1 MSADR
6 GAAKVLYLSEQEVR
20 PLITPGEALEHAE
33 TAFRLYAQSLRGQVP
48 ASFSPMMA
56 YHTTVPNSDVDYRSG
71 SMVPVPTLCSTL
83 GFGYAD
89 NPSRFGL
96 SSMHSFAVLTDV
108 ETGVPKC
115 IMAQGSFFISFLRT
129 GAAAA
134 IASKY
139 LAAQDVR
146 SIAMVGAGNL
156 ARHTLRCHL
165 AQYGSPEEIRV
176 WSRTKAASQQFAA
189 DMGSELGVTLKPVA
203 SPDEA
208 VQGASIV
215 YCTTR
220 SQDAVVQN
228 EWVSPGTHLNAFGSD
243 APGKRELDPA
253 ILGRAKVVVDSLEQ
267 CKIGGEVSTPIAQG
281 KMSEDDVYAELGE
294 IVNGWKKGRE
304 TEDEVTVMDSTGLAA
319 LDVVAFN
326 HAYEKALAQ
335 GVGTELEL

>member
-6 GAAKVLYLSEQEVR
+6 GATKVLYLSEEEVK

-48 ASFSPMMA
+48 SSFSPMVA
-56 YHTTVPNSDVDYRSG
+56 YHTTVPNSDIDFRSG
-71 SMVPVPTLCSTL
+71 SMASVPTLCSTL

-89 NPSRFGL
+89 NPSKFGL
-96 SSMHSFAVLTDV
+96 SSMHSFALLTDV

-129 GAAAA
+129 GAAAV

-139 LAAQDVR
+139 LAVPDVR
-146 SIAMVGAGNL
+146 RIAMVGAGNL

-176 WSRTKAASQQFAA
+176 WSRTAANSQQFAD
-189 DMGSELGVTLKPVA
+189 DMGSELGVTLKPVSSA
-203 SPDEA
+203 AEA
-208 VQGASIV
+208 VRGVDIA

-220 SQDAVVQN
+220 SKETVVQN

-243 APGKRELDPA
+243 APGKRELDSA
-253 ILGRAKVVVDSLEQ
+253 ILARSKVVVDSLEQ
-267 CKIGGEVSTPIAQG
+267 CKIGGEISEPVAQG
-281 KMSEDDVYAELGE
+281 TMNEGDVHAELGE

-304 TEDEVTVMDSTGLAA
+304 SEDEVTVMDSTGLAA

-326 HAYEKALAQ
+326 YAYEKALAQ
-335 GVGTELEL
+335 SVGVELAL

>member
-6 GAAKVLYLSEQEVR
+6 GAATVLYLSEEEVR

-48 ASFSPMMA
+48 ASFSPMVA
-56 YHTTVPNSDVDYRSG
+56 YHTTVPNSDIDFRSG
-71 SMVPVPTLCSTL
+71 SMAPVPTLCSTL

-89 NPSRFGL
+89 NPSKFGL

-108 ETGVPKC
+108 ETGVPRC

-139 LAAQDVR
+139 LAVPDVH

-156 ARHTLRCHL
+156 ARHTLRCHI
-165 AQYGSPEEIRV
+165 AQYGAPGEIRV
-176 WSRTKAASQQFAA
+176 WSRTMATSQQFAA
-189 DMGSELGVTLKPVA
+189 DMGSELGVVLKPVA

-208 VQGASIV
+208 VRGAGII

-220 SQDAVVQN
+220 SQEAVVQN
-228 EWVSPGTHLNAFGSD
+228 ESVSPGTHLNAFGSD

-267 CKIGGEVSTPIAQG
+267 CKIGGEVSAPIAQG
-281 KMSEDDVYAELGE
+281 TMSEDDVYAELGE

-304 TEDEVTVMDSTGLAA
+304 SGDEVTVMDSTGLAA

>member
-1 MSADR
+1 MSAHR
-6 GAAKVLYLSEQEVR
+6 GAAKVLYLSEEEVK

-48 ASFSPMMA
+48 SSFSPMVA
-56 YHTTVPNSDVDYRSG
+56 YHTTVPNSDVDFRSG
-71 SMVPVPTLCSTL
+71 SMASVPTLCSTL

-89 NPSRFGL
+89 NPSKFGL

-108 ETGVPKC
+108 QTGVPKC

-139 LAAQDVR
+139 LAAPSVR
-146 SIAMVGAGNL
+146 RIAMVGAGNL

-176 WSRTKAASQQFAA
+176 WSRTQATSQQFAA
-189 DMGSELGVTLKPVA
+189 DMSSELGVTLKPVS
-203 SPDEA
+203 SPAEA
-208 VQGASIV
+208 VQGVDIV

-220 SQDAVVQN
+220 SQDTVVRN

-253 ILGRAKVVVDSLEQ
+253 ILARAKVVVDSVEQ
-267 CKIGGEVSTPIAQG
+267 CKIGGEISEPVAQG
-281 KMSEDDVYAELGE
+281 MMSEDDVHAELGE
-294 IVNGWKKGRE
+294 IVNGWKNGRE
-304 TEDEVTVMDSTGLAA
+304 SNDEVTVMDSTGLAA

-326 HAYEKALAQ
+326 HAYEQALAQ
-335 GVGTELEL
+335 GVGVELAL

>member
-1 MSADR
+1 MQWWARATLPGTPCAVTLHSTAPLKR
-6 GAAKVLYLSEQEVR
+6 SGCGAEPKPPHS
-20 PLITPGEALEHAE
+20 
-33 TAFRLYAQSLRGQVP
+33 S
-48 ASFSPMMA
+48 SPPIWA
-56 YHTTVPNSDVDYRSG
+56 ANSD
-71 SMVPVPTLCSTL
+71 
-83 GFGYAD
+83 
-89 NPSRFGL
+89 
-96 SSMHSFAVLTDV
+96 
-108 ETGVPKC
+108 
-115 IMAQGSFFISFLRT
+115 
-129 GAAAA
+129 
-134 IASKY
+134 
-139 LAAQDVR
+139 
-146 SIAMVGAGNL
+146 
-156 ARHTLRCHL
+156 
-165 AQYGSPEEIRV
+165 
-176 WSRTKAASQQFAA
+176 
-189 DMGSELGVTLKPVA
+189 VTLKPVA

-304 TEDEVTVMDSTGLAA
+304 SEDEVTVMDSTGLAA

-335 GVGTELEL
+335 GVGIELEL

>member
-1 MSADR
+1 MSEDR
-6 GAAKVLYLSEQEVR
+6 GAAKVLYLSEEEVR

-33 TAFRLYAQSLRGQVP
+33 TAFRLYAQSLRGQVA

-71 SMVPVPTLCSTL
+71 SMAPVPTLCSTL

-89 NPSRFGL
+89 NPSKFGL

-139 LAAQDVR
+139 LAAPDVR

-165 AQYGSPEEIRV
+165 AQYGAPGEIRV
-176 WSRTKAASQQFAA
+176 WSRTMAASQQFAA
-189 DMGSELGVTLKPVA
+189 DMGQELGVALKPVA
-203 SPDEA
+203 SPEEA
-208 VQGASIV
+208 VRGTGII

-220 SQDAVVQN
+220 SKDAVVQN

-267 CKIGGEVSTPIAQG
+267 CKIGGEVSAPIAQG
-281 KMSEDDVYAELGE
+281 TMSEDDVHAELGE

-304 TEDEVTVMDSTGLAA
+304 SDDEVTVMDSTGLAA